1 MAKVIL
7 DLPPELERGLEQIV
21 QSSGRTQDDVM
32 RDALQ
37 SYIQQGYSV
46 SGPAEAVVDAPST
59 TEVGHGTHE
68 DHEQEEPYERPLL
81 RSKDIIADPNI
92 NSTNINEWLEANW
105 LNHLIDEQGQQPPP
119 IMHQD
124 DVEAQI
130 RSRQRGHPFF
140 RSLGAGD
147 NAELQGEES
156 EDWLKANWRPE

>member
-59 TEVGHGTHE
+59 IEGGHGMHE
-68 DHEQEEPYERPLL
+68 DGEEEESYERPLL
-81 RSKDIIADPNI
+81 RSKGIISDPNI
-92 NSTNINEWLEANW
+92 NSTNIKQWLRDNW
-105 LNHLIDEQGQQPPP
+105 
-119 IMHQD
+119 
-124 DVEAQI
+124 
-130 RSRQRGHPFF
+130 HPE
-140 RSLGAGD
+140 RY
-147 NAELQGEES
+147 E
-156 EDWLKANWRPE
+156 